1 MSAPLASS
9 LALLAIAKGYCT
21 ASDVSVPIVVQLQTA
36 AVLGASHYVSELGG
50 DGDPLRTAMTTGA
63 LYTAIL
69 FFLGDR
75 AVVRNGV
82 LGVSLSYI
90 AETSFGKDNAK
101 EADDSDDERRGG
113 DDHIA

>member
-1 MSAPLASS
+1 MTAPSQFYTGLVAELYASLRSADPDVETCARFVTRNGTP
-9 LALLAIAKGYCT
+9 AL
-21 ASDVSVPIVVQLQTA
+21 
-36 AVLGASHYVSELGG
+36 ELGCG